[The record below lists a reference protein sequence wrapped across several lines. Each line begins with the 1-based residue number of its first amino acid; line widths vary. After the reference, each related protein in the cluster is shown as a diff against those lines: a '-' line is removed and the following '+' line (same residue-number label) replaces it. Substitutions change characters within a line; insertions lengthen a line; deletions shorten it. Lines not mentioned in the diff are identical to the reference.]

1 MNIQD
6 YFLSLLLFILAIHI
20 IYCYYFLTLMLDI
33 YEKQEYN
40 YTNNYTN
47 NYIYKPNISYAKI

>member
-6 YFLSLLLFILAIHI
+6 CFLSLLLFILAIHI

-40 YTNNYTN
+40 YTNNYT
-47 NYIYKPNISYAKI
+47 YKPNISYVRI